1 MSNTIPTP
9 EVKEA
14 AEAAGWEYIGE
25 KSWVLVNAGFTM
37 NTGLIV
43 GGNKALVIDPGAGPR
58 EAAATYDA
66 IRAVT
71 DLPLIV
77 VNTHAHGDH
86 FFGNDYFRARG
97 VETIWAH
104 HRTAER
110 IAADGESQREL
121 VKAAEPEMAAGKGA
135 YTRIVVPDSVVKDKP
150 VDLDLGGHTVT
161 LFHLGRGHTDG
172 DLLVSAGSVLFA
184 GDIVEEGAPPS
195 FEDSFPQ
202 EWQKVLGKLIAID
215 DLYTVIVPGHG
226 RPVDLEFVRTQF
238 HKLRQAILTCTGAI
252 TEQVND
258 YTKAVPVLP
267 YGPVQSRY
275 LLTRIKAAGS
285 SRPQT
290 APR

>member
-1 MSNTIPTP
+1 MSNAIPPP

-43 GGNKALVIDPGAGPR
+43 GDEKALVIDPGAGPR
-58 EAAATYDA
+58 EAAPTYDA

-71 DLPLIV
+71 DLPLVV

-86 FFGNDYFRARG
+86 YFGNDYFRAQG

-104 HRTAER
+104 HRTAEE
-110 IAADGESQREL
+110 IASNGESQRML
-121 VKAAEPEMAAGKGA
+121 VRAAEPEMGEGKGA
-135 YTRIVVPDSVVKDKP
+135 YTRIVVPDSVVRDKP

-195 FEDSFPQ
+195 FEDSYPL

-215 DLYTVIVPGHG
+215 ELYTVIVPGHG
-226 RPVDLEFVRTQF
+226 RPVDLEFVRMQF

-252 TEQVND
+252 AEQVND

-267 YGPVQSRY
+267 YGPIQSRH
-275 LLTRIKAAGS
+275 LLTRIKETAGRRIQGA
-285 SRPQT
+285 SR
-290 APR
+290 